1 MQRQQ
6 WQKYEEAALDQVF
19 GFDRVLHI
27 LDYKWDETNNKNECI
42 NICKYRWLYCNIIIF
57 LADDYLLSI

>member
-19 GFDRVLHI
+19 GFDKVLHI

-42 NICKYRWLYCNIIIF
+42 NICGGGYIVIL
-57 LADDYLLSI
+57 

>member
-6 WQKYEEAALDQVF
+6 WQIYEEEVLDQAF

-27 LDYKWDETNNKNECI
+27 LDYKWDETNNKTKI
-42 NICKYRWLYCNIIIF
+42 RYR
-57 LADDYLLSI
+57 

>member
-19 GFDRVLHI
+19 GFGRVLHI
-27 LDYKWDETNNKNECI
+27 SDYKWDETNNKN
-42 NICKYRWLYCNIIIF
+42 
-57 LADDYLLSI
+57 